1 MKTERKLIQQAYYVP
16 EQDRFYKSAD
26 VHDFVTIDLGDK
38 SVFIDGGAEYQRRGG
53 DLALFDS
60 GRLVSFCL
68 YTDTPFEEVASKFL
82 WGTYG
87 PGRKGPFRWVLL
99 SERPLDHLEA
109 IQKTQLH
116 VRGNLVGRIVDYWVD
131 KKREK
136 K

>member
-26 VHDFVTIDLGDK
+26 VHDFGTIELEDGK
-38 SVFIDGGAEYQRRGG
+38 TFYYDGGRDYCRQGG
-53 DLALFDS
+53 DLSLLGTRILPFNLYDDS
-60 GRLVSFCL
+60 
-68 YTDTPFEEVASKFL
+68 PFEQIAKDFL

-87 PGRKGPFRWVLL
+87 PGGKGPFRWVLL
-99 SERPLDHLEA
+99 SECSLDHLEA

-116 VRGNLVGRIVDYWVD
+116 VRGNLVGRVVDYWVD